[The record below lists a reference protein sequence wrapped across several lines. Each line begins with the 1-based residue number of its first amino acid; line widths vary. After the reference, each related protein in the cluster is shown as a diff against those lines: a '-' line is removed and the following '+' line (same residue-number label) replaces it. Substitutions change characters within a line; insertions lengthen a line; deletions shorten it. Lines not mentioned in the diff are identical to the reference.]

1 MICFHDTVRMC
12 PTNYSKGARSAH
24 APEVQLRM
32 QGRFCF
38 DCDCL
43 HRVESATIHCAA
55 VGSPPKFCLAG
66 LVELARKQRKNSS
79 KIAFLALRRSGK
91 SYFGLCFVAQT
102 SRGLTAKTKKRL
114 FFSSSWRSSLGA
126 FQTPSIENIIL
137 LFWSVIPCKVHDF
150 TICEVE
156 ISQHRLSRSAPASK
170 SAVYADSLKGRK

>member
-1 MICFHDTVRMC
+1 MKSYCMICFHDTVRMC

-66 LVELARKQRKNSS
+66 LVELVELENKE
-79 KIAFLALRRSGK
+79 
-91 SYFGLCFVAQT
+91 
-102 SRGLTAKTKKRL
+102 KTLPR
-114 FFSSSWRSSLGA
+114 
-126 FQTPSIENIIL
+126 
-137 LFWSVIPCKVHDF
+137 
-150 TICEVE
+150 
-156 ISQHRLSRSAPASK
+156 
-170 SAVYADSLKGRK
+170 